1 MEVDM
6 IHQKSYKGRYWVIET
21 HGYYEKLKLWYT
33 YSKIIM
39 CFAKKEKIYQGV
51 FQFDTGLVRHCYLL
65 LALTYIM
72 DVTVIIK

>member
-1 MEVDM
+1 
-6 IHQKSYKGRYWVIET
+6 
-21 HGYYEKLKLWYT
+21 
-33 YSKIIM
+33 M
-39 CFAKKEKIYQGV
+39 CFAMKEKIYQGV